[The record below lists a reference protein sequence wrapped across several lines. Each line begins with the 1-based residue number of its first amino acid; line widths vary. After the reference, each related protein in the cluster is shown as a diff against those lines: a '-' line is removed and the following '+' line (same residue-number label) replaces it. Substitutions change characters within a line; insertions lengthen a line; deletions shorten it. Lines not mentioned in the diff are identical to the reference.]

1 MKLNPDC
8 IRDILFDVE
17 ATTTFSDVYNYDAND
32 PTPTLAQY
40 SGEEVLYH
48 VRQAHLS
55 GLLTNAET
63 FYDGSCTVFDLS
75 PEGHNFLNDIRLD
88 TNWNKTKNIAIK
100 TGSFSLNALTTIA
113 TGVITNLAN
122 SYLDPNP

>member
-32 PTPTLAQY
+32 PTPALTQY

-48 VRQAHLS
+48 IRQAHLS
-55 GLLTNAET
+55 GLLTNAEA
-63 FYDGSCTVFDLS
+63 FSDGAYVIFDLS
-75 PEGHNFLNDIRLD
+75 PEGHNFINDIRLD
-88 TNWNKTKNIAIK
+88 TNWNKTKNIAKK
-100 TGSFSLNALTTIA
+100 TGSFSLSALTTIA
-113 TGVITNLAN
+113 TGVIANLAS
-122 SYLDPNP
+122 SYLDPNL